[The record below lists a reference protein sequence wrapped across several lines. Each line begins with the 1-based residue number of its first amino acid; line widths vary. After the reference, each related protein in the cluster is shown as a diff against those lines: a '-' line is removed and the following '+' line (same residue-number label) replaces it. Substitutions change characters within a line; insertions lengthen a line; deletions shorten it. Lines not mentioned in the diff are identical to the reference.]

1 MGREQGSGLV
11 LRVGS
16 VALRLIRDVPA
27 LLGHEEEGDELPDCL
42 EEAFHPVGD

>member
-27 LLGHEEEGDELPDCL
+27 LLGHEEEGDELTL
-42 EEAFHPVGD
+42 NYHLKIIL